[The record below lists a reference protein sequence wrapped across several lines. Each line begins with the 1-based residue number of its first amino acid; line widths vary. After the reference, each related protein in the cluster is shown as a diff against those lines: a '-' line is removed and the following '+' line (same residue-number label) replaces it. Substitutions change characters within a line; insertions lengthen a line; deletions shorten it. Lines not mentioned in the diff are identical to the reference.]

1 MNSYQQ
7 EFRSQTFNSIFSSTG
22 KIFKELMVGGGLY
35 TLMSL
40 LSLLPLLGLL
50 TNLDLG
56 ALASMQNSTDPEEV
70 MGIMQEVM
78 GSFLASFGVK
88 EFVLFSLVVLL
99 SMAILAWFTVF
110 VMLALE
116 ARIKGNRWSISQV
129 LQTSFSPS
137 VLWVFLYQIV
147 MMVIYLVMMGAVAF
161 SAMASGFA
169 SFLILILAAVLMMRL
184 ILSQAAIVH
193 GRMSVAEAMYYSFSK
208 VGFAKAFK
216 YLGLGIL
223 AAIGLSIAFMVVYM
237 IAALFVLIPVVGIL
251 INLAVNFIAQYM
263 MLGLFIVLQSV
274 LYFKSDEDL
283 EGSKGMDLE
292 EHLIV

>member
-1 MNSYQQ
+1 
-7 EFRSQTFNSIFSSTG
+7 
-22 KIFKELMVGGGLY
+22 
-35 TLMSL
+35 
-40 LSLLPLLGLL
+40 
-50 TNLDLG
+50 
-56 ALASMQNSTDPEEV
+56 
-70 MGIMQEVM
+70 
-78 GSFLASFGVK
+78 
-88 EFVLFSLVVLL
+88 
-99 SMAILAWFTVF
+99 
-110 VMLALE
+110 
-116 ARIKGNRWSISQV
+116 
-129 LQTSFSPS
+129 
-137 VLWVFLYQIV
+137 
-147 MMVIYLVMMGAVAF
+147 
-161 SAMASGFA
+161 
-169 SFLILILAAVLMMRL
+169 
-184 ILSQAAIVH
+184 
-193 GRMSVAEAMYYSFSK
+193 VAEAMYYSFSK